1 LRSVALAAA
10 LGTPRREQ
18 RRARRPHAASARDMS
33 TEENPAFS
41 GDGRKGADEVQA
53 ALERGDLTPA
63 EAISLMEER
72 LHRMEAAMEAM
83 LQVGSGGPLEGTI
96 RGVVSR
102 LTEAP
107 PNLHQYAVFQAASA
121 GEAGPEAGSAASP
134 PLTLVV
140 TLVAELLMVFMQCM
154 VSVGVLVGTAL
165 PACATS
171 DQCRRGLYCHVGG
184 RFRCNYCG
192 TAGLPLAPQ
201 YDDAGEKI
209 KKLHPSLN
217 LTGLPEACADPA
229 NSYPIKHP
237 SSSFAGL
244 PSAVASWCQTCVHP
258 VDYTVDQ
265 MTPQKL
271 LNDNVGM
278 MGPFD
283 WGALAFATFIVSF
296 SVVGELKDV
305 ELVSIA
311 IRHSAHKLSPL
322 RFFFSFLGGMRR
334 WLFLPALVMTTP
346 IVVII
351 EGATNAL
358 LRQFCTKTDL

>member
-1 LRSVALAAA
+1 
-10 LGTPRREQ
+10 
-18 RRARRPHAASARDMS
+18 M
-33 TEENPAFS
+33 
-41 GDGRKGADEVQA
+41 
-53 ALERGDLTPA
+53 
-63 EAISLMEER
+63 
-72 LHRMEAAMEAM
+72 
-83 LQVGSGGPLEGTI
+83 
-96 RGVVSR
+96 
-102 LTEAP
+102 
-107 PNLHQYAVFQAASA
+107 
-121 GEAGPEAGSAASP
+121 
-134 PLTLVV
+134 
-140 TLVAELLMVFMQCM
+140 
-154 VSVGVLVGTAL
+154 
-165 PACATS
+165 
-171 DQCRRGLYCHVGG
+171 YCHVGE

-209 KKLHPSLN
+209 KSLEHPSLN
-217 LTGLPEACADPA
+217 LTGLPEACADPGPPTSTRA
-229 NSYPIKHP
+229 DQAPVELLR
-237 SSSFAGL
+237 GL

-311 IRHSAHKLSPL
+311 IRHSAHKLSPQL